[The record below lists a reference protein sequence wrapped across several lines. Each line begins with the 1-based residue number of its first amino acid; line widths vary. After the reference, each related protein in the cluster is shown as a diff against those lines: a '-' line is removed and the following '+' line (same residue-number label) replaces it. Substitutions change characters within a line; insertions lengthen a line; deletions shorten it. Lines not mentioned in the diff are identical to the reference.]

1 MKDQSRAT
9 MSLFGRLGV
18 RVQEA
23 CISITLP
30 RRDARDDLVAARHSM
45 LREIHRLLSAS
56 ETGRGEEVEAEIRV

>member
-30 RRDARDDLVAARHSM
+30 RRDARM
-45 LREIHRLLSAS
+45 ILSPPV
-56 ETGRGEEVEAEIRV
+56 TRCCGKFIVF